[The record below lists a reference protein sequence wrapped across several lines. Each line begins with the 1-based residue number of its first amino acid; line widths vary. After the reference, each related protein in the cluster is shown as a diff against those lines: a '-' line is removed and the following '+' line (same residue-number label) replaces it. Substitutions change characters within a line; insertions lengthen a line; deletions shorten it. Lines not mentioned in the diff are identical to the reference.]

1 MKARYIFQILQVSP
15 APEYKC
21 SHIFNNAQTT
31 WIRASFEVPLNYF
44 GGTVWCG
51 FTFNKHKLSTYVP
64 PLLSSWARWET
75 QLMPCLQ
82 HRPELTVSQ
91 DSPSALLLSIS
102 PACSAPGTQTSRVS
116 IFPGIYGRWR
126 EKDRLTLLLML
137 QLIPSSSF
145 LPSFHMVFHK
155 RYSFLSFL
163 SWALTLS
170 SWTLYTVFPLI
181 HTSILTSLQEP
192 MHKTGPSFSVTRK
205 CLRQP
210 SHTTIFPQE
219 WLSWCSESHNPRW
232 IPLGSPARYDGQK
245 NWEPWHQAPQ
255 NQNQSLNH
263 SIQFPDKCTSPP
275 SHWTQHLPQP
285 PPADLE

>member
-82 HRPELTVSQ
+82 HCRELTVPQ

-102 PACSAPGTQTSRVS
+102 PVCSAPSTQNIQGV

-126 EKDRLTLLLML
+126 ENDRCS
-137 QLIPSSSF
+137 PSC
-145 LPSFHMVFHK
+145 LC
-155 RYSFLSFL
+155 YS
-163 SWALTLS
+163 W
-170 SWTLYTVFPLI
+170 
-181 HTSILTSLQEP
+181 
-192 MHKTGPSFSVTRK
+192 
-205 CLRQP
+205 
-210 SHTTIFPQE
+210 
-219 WLSWCSESHNPRW
+219 
-232 IPLGSPARYDGQK
+232 SPAALSCPAFTWSFT
-245 NWEPWHQAPQ
+245 NATPF
-255 NQNQSLNH
+255 
-263 SIQFPDKCTSPP
+263 FPFSPE
-275 SHWTQHLPQP
+275 L
-285 PPADLE
+285 